1 MVVTDGAPE
10 DYAKVFEKYNWNQ
23 TNNADDSTQNKNS
36 DRVPSS
42 KWVSKSSNT
51 PWNSDYCLVIS
62 GTHKLFA
69 Y

>member
-42 KWVSKSSNT
+42 KWVSK
-51 PWNSDYCLVIS
+51 
-62 GTHKLFA
+62 
-69 Y
+69 